1 VGLIRLEPE
10 SRRELRR
17 ANSRKFAFQ
26 IGDRARRRRETGSKD
41 DSFAWF
47 AELHAAGALLPSDD
61 DRLRDSAEA
70 VLRFQRQLSSELH
83 ALVDAAQTKSGVELT
98 ADLGQSM
105 PYRVLIFSGDR
116 IDEIWCALSVQTL
129 DGEIIRTE
137 LRDILFARL
146 EEHLAPITFESRSD
160 WPTGEV
166 EWFEAVR
173 FGLR

>member
-1 VGLIRLEPE
+1 V
-10 SRRELRR
+10 
-17 ANSRKFAFQ
+17 
-26 IGDRARRRRETGSKD
+26 RRRETGSKD

-61 DRLRDSAEA
+61 DRLRDSAET

-83 ALVDAAQTKSGVELT
+83 ALVDAALTKSGVELT
-98 ADLGQSM
+98 ADLDQSM
-105 PYRVLIFSGDR
+105 PCRVLVLSEGG

-129 DGEIIRTE
+129 DGEIIRPE

-146 EEHLAPITFESRSD
+146 EEHLAPITFETRSD